1 MQITIISLLL
11 SDTYKILERMMLK
24 RIQSDIEMGI
34 SEKQAEFKERWGY
47 EEQVIALS

>member
-24 RIQSDIEMGI
+24 RIQSDIEMEI
-34 SEKQAEFKERWGY
+34 SEKQAEFKER
-47 EEQVIALS
+47 